1 MTAEQ
6 LKKSILQMA
15 VQGKLVPQDPNDEPA
30 SVLLSRIRE
39 EKEKLIKDGKIK
51 KEKNPSVIFRGEDNL
66 PYEKIGNNEPK
77 CIADEVPFEI
87 PESWEWIRF
96 KNLVNYSMGKTPPRK
111 EETYWV
117 NPLYPWV
124 SIADMIDGNY
134 IKSTKEKVN
143 QYSFDNLFKKNII
156 PSGTLI
162 MSFKLTVGKVS
173 ILGMDAFHNE
183 AIISIFPY
191 IIDKN
196 IIRDF
201 LFEAL
206 PLLSQLGKTKT
217 AIKGNTLNSESLDM
231 LMIPLP
237 PLNEQLRIINKINE
251 LKPFIIKYNNSETKL
266 LKLETDFP
274 ELLKKSILQQA
285 VMGKLVPQNPN
296 DEPASVLVERIREEK
311 QALIKAGKL
320 KKDKNESIIYRRDN
334 SHYEKVGGDEQCI
347 DNVLPFEIPNSWE
360 WVHLNNVAKSELG
373 KTIDKSKNTGNPKP
387 YLCSINIHWYD
398 IDLKKTKYALF
409 ENEELIKYKL
419 LPNDLLICEGGDV
432 GRSAIWKENIEM
444 YYQNALHRVRF
455 FDRIEPEYFLIVLEF
470 FKLDGTIIKYA
481 KGMTIKHLVQKAL
494 NEIYF
499 PIPPIDEQKKIILKY
514 KKINDLL
521 SLFAI

>member
-66 PYEKIGNNEPK
+66 PYEKIGNNEPL

-87 PESWEWIRF
+87 PESWEWIRHNELF
-96 KNLVNYSMGKTPPRK
+96 EISGGSQPPKSYFSTEKKEGYIRLYQIRDYGENPVPVFIPEKTATKKTCKGDILLARYGASLGKVFWA
-111 EETYWV
+111 EEGAYNV
-117 NPLYPWV
+117 AMAKVIPLYNKEMISKKYLYIFYQSELYQ
-124 SIADMIDGNY
+124 SIVHGNSRSAQAGFN
-134 IKSTKEKVN
+134 KDDLSA
-143 QYSFDNLFKKNII
+143 LF
-156 PSGTLI
+156 
-162 MSFKLTVGKVS
+162 F
-173 ILGMDAFHNE
+173 
-183 AIISIFPY
+183 
-191 IIDKN
+191 
-196 IIRDF
+196 
-201 LFEAL
+201 
-206 PLLSQLGKTKT
+206 
-217 AIKGNTLNSESLDM
+217 
-231 LMIPLP
+231 PLP
-237 PLNEQLRIINKINE
+237 PYNEQIRIVNKYEKIYPLLE
-251 LKPFIIKYNNSETKL
+251 KYSTIEIQRVRLNKE
-266 LKLETDFP
+266 FP
-274 ELLKKSILQQA
+274 NTLKKSILQQA

-296 DEPASVLVERIREEK
+296 DEPASILLERIREEK